1 MQKLLRDTLATDS
14 QKVLQRHMDQVPEQV
29 TILQVARHAGVSAT
43 TVSHVLSGNRPV
55 AAATRERVER
65 AIGELGFRPN
75 GLARSLR
82 TRRSHTVG
90 LLLPDI
96 TNPWYPVL
104 SRGLQDALA
113 ADGYH
118 AFLCNTDADEDRE
131 VEFLDDLV
139 DRRVDGIVLA
149 APRVPAGRVCATIL
163 RRGIALV
170 VAGNVG
176 DWPGADMIVGDD
188 VGAAAAATRHLLDR
202 GHRRVAHVA
211 GTPGMH
217 VAADRLDGYRR
228 ALDEAGVAHDPA
240 LVVAADFTR
249 AGGAVAMRALLA
261 LPEPPTAVFAAN
273 DLLAIGALD
282 VIREH
287 GLTVPGDVALVGF
300 DDIDAAALMSPPLTT
315 VVNPAYEW
323 GQTAGRVLLDRMLG
337 RVTGPARRDLIP
349 YRIVYR
355 SSA

>member
-1 MQKLLRDTLATDS
+1 MEQLP
-14 QKVLQRHMDQVPEQV
+14 QQV
-29 TILQVARHAGVSAT
+29 TIVQVARRAGVSAT
-43 TVSHVLSGNRPV
+43 TVSHVLSGKRPV
-55 AAATRERVER
+55 AVATRQRVEQ

-82 TRRSHTVG
+82 ARRSHTVG

-104 SRGLQDALA
+104 YRGLQDALA

-118 AFLCNTDADEDRE
+118 TFLCNTDAQEDRE
-131 VEFLDDLV
+131 LEFLEDLV

-149 APRVPAGRVCATIL
+149 APRVPAGKAGSMIL
-163 RRGIALV
+163 RRGIALL
-170 VAGNVG
+170 VAGRVG
-176 DWPGADMIVGDD
+176 DWPGADMIEADE

-202 GHRRVAHVA
+202 GHRRVAHIA

-217 VAADRLDGYRR
+217 VAADRQRGYRR
-228 ALDEAGVAHDPA
+228 ALEEAGVAHDPA
-240 LVVAADFTR
+240 LVVPADFTR

-261 LPEPPTAVFAAN
+261 QPAPPTAVFAAN
-273 DLLAIGALD
+273 DLLAIGGLD

-287 GLTVPGDVALVGF
+287 GLAVPGDVAVVGF
-300 DDIDAAALMSPPLTT
+300 DDIDATALMSPPLTT

-323 GQTAGRVLLDRMLG
+323 GQTAGRMLLDRMRGSVHGPG
-337 RVTGPARRDLIP
+337 RRAVIP
-349 YRIVYR
+349 FRMVIR

>member
-1 MQKLLRDTLATDS
+1 MEYL
-14 QKVLQRHMDQVPEQV
+14 PEQV
-29 TILQVARHAGVSAT
+29 TILEVARRAGVSAT
-43 TVSHVLSGNRPV
+43 TVSHVLSGKRPV
-55 AAATRERVER
+55 AAATRERVEQV
-65 AIGELGFRPN
+65 IGELGYRPN

-82 TRRSHTVG
+82 ARRSHTVG
-90 LLLPDI
+90 LLIPDI

-118 AFLCNTDADEDRE
+118 AFLCNTDAEQDRE
-131 VEFLDDLV
+131 LEFLEDLV

-149 APRVPAGRVCATIL
+149 APRVPAGKACAMIL
-163 RRGIALV
+163 GRGIALV
-170 VAGNVG
+170 IVGRVG
-176 DWPGADMIVGDD
+176 DRPGTDMIEGDD

-202 GHRRVAHVA
+202 GHRRVAHIA

-217 VAADRLDGYRR
+217 VAADRQRGYRR
-228 ALDEAGVAHDPA
+228 ALDEAGVTHDPT
-240 LVVAADFTR
+240 LVVPADFTR
-249 AGGAVAMRALLA
+249 AGGAAAMRALLA

-287 GLTVPGDVALVGF
+287 GLAVPGDVAVVGF

-323 GQTAGRVLLDRMLG
+323 GRTAGRMLLDRMRG
-337 RVTGPARRDLIP
+337 SVQGPARRHVIP
-349 YRIVYR
+349 YRIVIR

>member
-1 MQKLLRDTLATDS
+1 MEHL
-14 QKVLQRHMDQVPEQV
+14 PEQA

-43 TVSHVLSGNRPV
+43 TVSHVLSSKRPV
-55 AAATRERVER
+55 AAAARRRVEQ
-65 AIGELGFRPN
+65 AIAELGFRPN

-82 TRRSHTVG
+82 ARRSHTVG
-90 LLLPDI
+90 LLIPDI

-104 SRGLQDALA
+104 ARGLQDALA

-118 AFLCNTDADEDRE
+118 TFLCNTDSQEDRE
-131 VEFLDDLV
+131 LEFLEALV

-149 APRVPAGRVCATIL
+149 APRVPAGKACATIL

-170 VAGNVG
+170 VAGRVG
-176 DWPGADMIVGDD
+176 DWPGADMIEADEVD
-188 VGAAAAATRHLLDR
+188 AAAAATRHLLDR
-202 GHRRVAHVA
+202 GHRRVAHIA

-217 VAADRLDGYRR
+217 VAADRQRGYRR
-228 ALDEAGVAHDPA
+228 ALEEAGVAHDPA
-240 LVVAADFTR
+240 LAVPADFTR
-249 AGGAVAMRALLA
+249 AGGAVAMRTLLK

-287 GLTVPGDVALVGF
+287 GLAVPGDLALVGF

-323 GQTAGRVLLDRMLG
+323 GRTAGRMLLDRMRGSVQEPG
-337 RVTGPARRDLIP
+337 RRAVIP
-349 YRIVYR
+349 FRIVIR